1 MGYITQSNK
10 DNSNLTLTRGY
21 LICLTAVALWSTT
34 AIFIGYLIQTFQ
46 MPPLVLAF
54 WRDAIVFI
62 FLFLVFIFFNRSR
75 LKPGYGN
82 TRFFLLYGFILS
94 AFNAIWTVS
103 VALNGAAVSTV
114 LAYSAPAFTVL
125 LAHWIFR
132 EELTVVKILAVILS
146 LLGCFLISG
155 AYNLHNWQ
163 LNPIGIVTGLLSGLL
178 FAAYNLMGKA
188 SSERSIYPWRAMLYS
203 FGFAA
208 LFLFIYVQL
217 PVPWPQGISSSN
229 LFWLDGEWVGWL
241 ALIILAVGPT
251 AVGFGLYTVSLTYL
265 PVGVA
270 SLIATIEPVMTAG
283 LAYVLLGER
292 FTIPQFIGGVL
303 IVLGVV
309 LLRMNEG
316 RRRNAR
322 KGSPLPG

>member
-1 MGYITQSNK
+1 LGQITNTNRDSY
-10 DNSNLTLTRGY
+10 NLSLTRGY
-21 LICLTAVALWSTT
+21 LICLSAVALWSTT
-34 AIFIGYLIQTFQ
+34 AIFIGYLIQTFK

-54 WRDAIVFI
+54 WRDGIV
-62 FLFLVFIFFNRSR
+62 FLFLLTVFSIFNRSR
-75 LKPGYGN
+75 LNPGSGQIK
-82 TRFFLLYGFILS
+82 FFILYGFILS

-125 LAHWIFR
+125 LAHWLFR
-132 EELTVVKILAVILS
+132 EELSVVKILAVILS
-146 LLGCFLISG
+146 LTGCFLISG
-155 AYNLHNWQ
+155 AYNLQQWG
-163 LNPIGIVTGLLSGLL
+163 LNPIGIMTGLISGLL

-188 SSERSIYPWRAMLYS
+188 SSKRAIYPWTAMLFS

-217 PVPWPQGISSSN
+217 PSPWLQGISSSN

-241 ALIILAVGPT
+241 VLIVLAVGPT
-251 AVGFGLYTVSLTYL
+251 AGGFGLYTVSLTYL
-265 PVGVA
+265 PVGIA

-292 FTIPQFIGGVL
+292 FTIPQLIGGVL

-309 LLRMNEG
+309 LLRVNE
-316 RRRNAR
+316 RRR
-322 KGSPLPG
+322 KGSKAGMSV